1 MKITGHKKLMRQM
14 KDLPKE
20 AHKALEKSIDR
31 TVASGVRKA
40 KAIVPVASGDL
51 KAGINGNVEVKSGE
65 IFGFINFYDGSAEDG
80 LAANSIN
87 YGWGDMKF
95 GYQFRREVKNMIA
108 DRHKRTVQRNLN
120 KAIKDAM
127 NG

>member
-1 MKITGHKKLMRQM
+1 MKQM

-20 AHKALEKSIDR
+20 AHKALEKSVER
-31 TVASGVRKA
+31 TVNAGVRKA
-40 KAIVPVASGDL
+40 RSIVPVLEGDL
-51 KAGINGNVEVKSGE
+51 KDGINGNVEVREGE
-65 IFGFINFYDGSAEDG
+65 IFGFINFYEGDFEDG
-80 LAANSIN
+80 LAANAIN
-87 YGWGDMKF
+87 YGWGNMEY
-95 GYQFRREVKNMIA
+95 GYQFRREVKSMIA

>member
-1 MKITGHKKLMRQM
+1 MRVTGHKKLMRQM

-20 AHKALEKSIDR
+20 AHKSLEKSVAR
-31 TVASGVRKA
+31 TVNTGVRKA

-51 KAGINGNVEVKSGE
+51 KSGINGNVEVNDGE
-65 IFGFINFYDGSAEDG
+65 IFGFINFYDGNADEG
-80 LAANSIN
+80 MAANAIN

-95 GYQFRREVKNMIA
+95 GYQFRREVKSMLA
-108 DRHKRTVQRNLN
+108 DPHKRTVQRTLN
-120 KAIKDAM
+120 KAIKDAV